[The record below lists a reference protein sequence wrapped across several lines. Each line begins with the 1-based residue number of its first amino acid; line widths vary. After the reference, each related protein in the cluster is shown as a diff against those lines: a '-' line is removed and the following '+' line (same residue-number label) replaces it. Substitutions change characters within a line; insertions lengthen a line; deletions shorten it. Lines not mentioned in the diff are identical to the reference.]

1 MVVVQTTNI
10 LAQEFQKSGL
20 DLNLLVSLFS
30 EWKSLGAQG
39 EDAIYEFG
47 KDVPYERP
55 HVNSKKNVLR
65 HVHLVPILDAQN
77 KAAWDKAWV
86 RESRRTSNRALVYVD
101 DGPEKF
107 LLIAILPEP
116 VAHAVSRMLTQQD
129 KAVMTRFAE
138 IAESFIFTGKVIAGL
153 LGFAVCRLAVL
164 GLNMQK
170 SSKLSMWTA

>member
-20 DLNLLVSLFS
+20 DLDLLVRLFAQ
-30 EWKSLGAQG
+30 WKSLGAQG
-39 EDAIYEFG
+39 EDAVYEFG
-47 KDVPYERP
+47 KDVPYARP
-55 HVNSKKNVLR
+55 LVNSKKNVLR

-77 KAAWDKAWV
+77 KIAWDKAWV

-116 VAHAVSRMLTQQD
+116 MAHAVSRMLTQQD
-129 KAVMTRFAE
+129 KAVMTRFSE
-138 IAESFIFTGKVIAGL
+138 IAESFIYTGEVIA
-153 LGFAVCRLAVL
+153 
-164 GLNMQK
+164 
-170 SSKLSMWTA
+170 

>member
-1 MVVVQTTNI
+1 VVVVVQTTNI

-20 DLNLLVSLFS
+20 DLDLLVNLFS

-39 EDAIYEFG
+39 EDAVYEFG

-55 HVNSKKNVLR
+55 HVNSVKNVLR
-65 HVHLVPILDAQN
+65 HVHLVPILDVES
-77 KAAWDKAWV
+77 KIAWDKAWV
-86 RESRRTSNRALVYVD
+86 RASRRTSNRALVYVD

-116 VAHAVSRMLTQQD
+116 VAHAVSRMLTPQD

-138 IAESFIFTGKVIAGL
+138 IAESFIYAGKVIA
-153 LGFAVCRLAVL
+153 
-164 GLNMQK
+164 
-170 SSKLSMWTA
+170 